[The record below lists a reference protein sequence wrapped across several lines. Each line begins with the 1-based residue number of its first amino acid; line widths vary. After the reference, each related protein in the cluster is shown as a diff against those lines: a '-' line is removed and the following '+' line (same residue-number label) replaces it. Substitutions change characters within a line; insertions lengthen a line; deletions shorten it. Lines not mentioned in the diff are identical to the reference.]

1 MESTVALKIEVN
13 VESGTKVYTF
23 DERMSFIDEITV

>member
-13 VESGTKVYTF
+13 VESRTKVYTF
-23 DERMSFIDEITV
+23 DERISFIDELTV